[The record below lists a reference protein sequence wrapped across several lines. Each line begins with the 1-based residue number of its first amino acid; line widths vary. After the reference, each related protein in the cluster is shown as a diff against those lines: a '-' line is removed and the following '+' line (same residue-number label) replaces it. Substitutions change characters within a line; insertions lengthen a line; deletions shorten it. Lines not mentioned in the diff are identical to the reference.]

1 MKIFTSFLRLF
12 RKSYLLNVGIDV
24 GDLKKPTIIMLH
36 GIAATSLTW
45 AKIADELKDD
55 YRIVGIDLLG
65 FGNSPCPTGC
75 EYTVDDHMNSVRK
88 TIKSLKIKK
97 PYIIVGHSMGSII
110 ALKYASKFQKEISH
124 LYLMSI
130 PVYQKDITDENFVNK
145 KIDVYRKIYQTLID
159 NRDFTLNTAK
169 KLRSLFGGDDSFNV
183 TEENWHSFRESLI
196 QTIVNQNTLDLI
208 TTTKIPIDVIYGSID
223 TLLIQ
228 QRVDCLGVYKNVRVT
243 KILLVGHFIDKRYAK
258 LLISMIKHK

>member
-1 MKIFTSFLRLF
+1 
-12 RKSYLLNVGIDV
+12 
-24 GDLKKPTIIMLH
+24 
-36 GIAATSLTW
+36 
-45 AKIADELKDD
+45 
-55 YRIVGIDLLG
+55 
-65 FGNSPCPTGC
+65 
-75 EYTVDDHMNSVRK
+75 
-88 TIKSLKIKK
+88 
-97 PYIIVGHSMGSII
+97 
-110 ALKYASKFQKEISH
+110 
-124 LYLMSI
+124 MSI
-130 PVYQKDITDENFVNK
+130 PVYQKDIADEKFVNK

-208 TTTKIPIDVIYGSID
+208 ATTKIPIDVIYGSID

-228 QRVDCLGVYKNVRVT
+228 ERVDCLGIYKNVRVT
-243 KILLVGHFIDKRYAK
+243 KIPFVGHFIDKRYTK

>member
-1 MKIFTSFLRLF
+1 MKIFNSILRLF
-12 RKSYLLNVGIDV
+12 RKTYVLNVGIDT

-36 GIAATSLTW
+36 GIAATSLMW
-45 AKIADELKDD
+45 DKISNELKDTH
-55 YRIVGIDLLG
+55 RVIGIDLLG
-65 FGNSPCPTGC
+65 FGNSPYPIDC

-88 TIKSLKIKK
+88 TIKGLKIKK

-130 PVYQKDITDENFVNK
+130 PVYQKDNTDEKSVNK
-145 KIDVYRKIYQTLID
+145 KIDIYRKIYQTLID
-159 NRDFTLNTAK
+159 NKNFTLSVAK
-169 KLRSLFGGDDSFNV
+169 NMRSLFGGDESFNV
-183 TEENWHSFRESLI
+183 TEDNWHSFRESLI

-208 TTTKIPIDVIYGSID
+208 TKTKIPIDVIYGSID

-228 QRVDCLGVYKNVRVT
+228 DRVDCLGIYKNVRVT
-243 KILLVGHFIDKRYAK
+243 KIPLVGHFVDKRYSK